1 MLWPFFIYMNST
13 FRFLVILLVANSCG
27 KNELTQPLEYT
38 GPQSEGE
45 QVELH
50 YSEDQVVRVRLLAD
64 LIYEFASG
72 DREFP
77 KGLYIEFFD
86 ESGKLESTLRAN
98 HAYYFKKEDQ
108 WKAVGKVEVINLEK
122 NEQLNT
128 EELFWRPAKKDLFT
142 ESFVTIR
149 LQNEVIYGE
158 GLEAK
163 QDMSTYTIKKPQGEF
178 TIEDK

>member
-1 MLWPFFIYMNST
+1 MAFFIYMK
-13 FRFLVILLVANSCG
+13 LILPILLILALIAGCT

-45 QVELH
+45 QVELY
-50 YSEDQVVRVRLLAD
+50 YSEDQIVRVRLLAD
-64 LIYEFASG
+64 LIYEFTNG

-77 KGLYIEFFD
+77 KGLYLEFFD
-86 ESGKLESTLRAN
+86 ETGKLESTLRAN
-98 HAYYFKKEDQ
+98 HAYYYKKEDQ
-108 WKAVGKVEVINLEK
+108 WKAVGKVEVVNLEK

-149 LQNEVIYGE
+149 LQNEVIFGE

-163 QDMSTYTIKKPQGEF
+163 QDMSEYTIKKPQGEF
-178 TIEDK
+178 TIQEEQ